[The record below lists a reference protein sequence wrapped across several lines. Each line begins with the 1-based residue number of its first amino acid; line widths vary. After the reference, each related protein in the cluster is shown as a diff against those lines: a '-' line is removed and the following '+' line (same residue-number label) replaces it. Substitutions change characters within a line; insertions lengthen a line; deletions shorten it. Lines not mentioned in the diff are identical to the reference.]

1 VGRDRSRFVA
11 IVALVEQRYPD
22 ADAHEA
28 IAAHRVEINGAI
40 VSNPKA
46 QVRDDAAVKLRREAQ
61 LQGEL
66 KLAGALSSFD
76 VTVRDKV
83 SLDVGA
89 AAGGFT
95 SALLLA
101 GASRVYAVDT
111 GHGQLMGRLR
121 QDSRVVNLERTNL
134 GDLNQSLIDVAI
146 EIITMD
152 LSYLT
157 IADALPQLERV
168 PMAGRV
174 DLLALVKPTFELRHG
189 TLASDDESV
198 KAAIAIATEAAT
210 NNGWVVQASAPSA
223 VTGHHGAREAFIH
236 GLRQSATTSSVTRP
250 SRDIKAR
257 PT

>member
-1 VGRDRSRFVA
+1 MRRERSRFVA
-11 IVALVEQRYPD
+11 IVALVEQRYPNV
-22 ADAHEA
+22 DAHEA
-28 IAAHRVEINGAI
+28 ITANRVEINGAI
-40 VSNPKA
+40 VSNPTA
-46 QVRDDAAVKLRREAQ
+46 QVRDDAAVRLRREAQ

-66 KLAGALSSFD
+66 KLAGALSSFE

-83 SLDVGA
+83 TLDVGA

-121 QDSRVVNLERTNL
+121 QDGRVTNLERTNL
-134 GDLNQSLIDVAI
+134 GDLNHSLIDVAI
-146 EIITMD
+146 DVITMD

-157 IADALPQLERV
+157 ISDALPQLERV
-168 PMAGRV
+168 PMSAGV

-198 KAAIAIATEAAT
+198 TAAVVIASDAAAR
-210 NNGWVVQASAPSA
+210 NGWTVQASAPSV

-236 GLRQSATTSSVTRP
+236 AFKRTAATSSDTTP
-250 SRDIKAR
+250 SRGITAR